1 MALEQRLRTFAFL
14 RGFAVHGYPDV
25 PPSPASHGCVRIPM
39 WIATRVYGDVAVGPP
54 IYVRA

>member
-1 MALEQRLRTFAFL
+1 M
-14 RGFAVHGYPDV
+14 HGYPDV